1 MALTWTQPS
10 GYSLGTINERQTV
23 SIALPISSSV
33 GVTFQKITGKI
44 PPGMRI
50 QGSNLAG
57 TPYEIP
63 RTTEF
68 KFCKE

>member
-33 GVTFQKITGKI
+33 GITFQKITGI
-44 PPGMRI
+44 N
-50 QGSNLAG
+50 QTL
-57 TPYEIP
+57 
-63 RTTEF
+63 
-68 KFCKE
+68 